1 MFADYYVEDLEDF
14 NLRDFIECVEEDLEN
29 RIDEIEEDLRICIS
43 IYFVNENKKIEED
56 IYFDDKSEAE
66 DAIYKTI
73 DLIYNRIK
81 NEIVWL

>member
-81 NEIVWL
+81 NEIV